1 MPPVCPVVCGMAT
14 ESAFTNAHLAVHELL
29 EAPAGS
35 GDKTRLGPARI
46 VAVEGRRVVV
56 SLDGGAKAAARLA
69 LAQSYAPVVGDEV
82 LVIGRE
88 DAWYVIGLLEGT
100 GTTTFVAPGDIE
112 LAAPRGRIELLARDG
127 VFIKS
132 GLVDIVAEKLQFTAR
147 HLFERLT
154 DLTQWVSGAV
164 HQRAGRVRAHV
175 EGDYDLKAGRITELA
190 DDDVTIDGKRIHLG

>member
-1 MPPVCPVVCGMAT
+1 MVVPGSGMAL
-14 ESAFTNAHLAVHELL
+14 ESAFTNTHLAVHELL
-29 EAPAGS
+29 EAPAAAGE
-35 GDKTRLGPARI
+35 GTRLGPGRI
-46 VAVEGRRVVV
+46 VAIEGRRVVLA
-56 SLDGGAKAAARLA
+56 LDGGATATARLA
-69 LAQSYAPVVGDEV
+69 LVQSYAPVVGDEV
-82 LVIGRE
+82 LAIGRD
-88 DAWYVIGLLEGT
+88 DAWYVIGLLEGS

-112 LAAPRGRIELLARDG
+112 FAAPRGRIDLLARDG

-164 HQRAGRVRAHV
+164 HQRLGRVRSHV

-190 DDDVTIDGKRIHLG
+190 DDDVTIDGKRIYLG